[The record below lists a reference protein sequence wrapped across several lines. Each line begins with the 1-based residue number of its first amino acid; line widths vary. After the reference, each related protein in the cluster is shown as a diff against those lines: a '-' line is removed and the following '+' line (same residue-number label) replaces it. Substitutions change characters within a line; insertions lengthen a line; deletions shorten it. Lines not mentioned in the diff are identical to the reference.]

1 MILAVRSDSVV
12 DVQGTLAG
20 QALHFEREADG
31 FHALGGVPFGSD
43 SAVARVV
50 RSYADG
56 VVDTATVGLPVRR
69 RRLPGERLRVAP
81 EFARPPDS
89 LKERIRLESELVD
102 GFRERAHETPRLWH
116 EPFERPRTSV
126 ITSGFGIPRIFN
138 GVVRSRHY
146 GVDFAGQ
153 WGAPVHAANRGVVA
167 LVADLYYSGTT
178 VLIDHGAGLVTGYF
192 HLSRVLVVPGDT
204 VERGQVIGQ
213 VGASGRVTR
222 AHLHW
227 WGTYGEIT
235 VNPLD
240 LLKLG
245 GNLEWQGRGNAKA
258 RRTDAQR

>member
-56 VVDTATVGLPVRR
+56 VVDTATVPLPVRR

-102 GFRERAHETPRLWH
+102 GVRERAHETPRLWH

-126 ITSGFGIPRIFN
+126 ITSGFELPRLRTTMRSLWRGLRGTVGCAGPRN
-138 GVVRSRHY
+138 KPRRRGPGGRSLLQRYDRAHRSRGRSCHRLLSPQSRFRRARRH
-146 GVDFAGQ
+146 GRARPGDRPRGSN
-153 WGAPVHAANRGVVA
+153 GTSHTAASA
-167 LVADLYYSGTT
+167 LVGNVRRDHSGS
-178 VLIDHGAGLVTGYF
+178 AGSPQASAE
-192 HLSRVLVVPGDT
+192 SRV
-204 VERGQVIGQ
+204 
-213 VGASGRVTR
+213 AS
-222 AHLHW
+222 
-227 WGTYGEIT
+227 
-235 VNPLD
+235 N
-240 LLKLG
+240 
-245 GNLEWQGRGNAKA
+245 
-258 RRTDAQR
+258 RTCKN

>member
-1 MILAVRSDSVV
+1 MILEVRSDSIV
-12 DVQGTLAG
+12 DVQGTLG
-20 QALHFEREADG
+20 GEALHFERVADR
-31 FHALGGVPFGSD
+31 FHALGGVPFGLD
-43 SAVARVV
+43 SVVAQVV
-50 RSYADG
+50 RSHADG
-56 VVDTATVGLPVRR
+56 ATDTATLALPVRH

-102 GFRERAHETPRLWH
+102 GVRERAHETARLWH
-116 EPFERPRTSV
+116 EPFEPPRESV
-126 ITSGFGIPRIFN
+126 ITSAFGIPRIFN
-138 GVVRSRHY
+138 GAVRSRHY

-153 WGAPVHAANRGVVA
+153 WGAPVHAANRGAVA

-204 VERGQVIGQ
+204 VERGQLLGR

-222 AHLHW
+222 PHLHW
-227 WGTYGEIT
+227 FAAYGGVT
-235 VNPLD
+235 VDPFD

-245 GNLEWQGRGNAKA
+245 AGIEWRVNRKGKG
-258 RRTDAQR
+258 

>member
-1 MILAVRSDSVV
+1 MILAVHSDSVV

-43 SAVARVV
+43 SAVAQIV

-56 VVDTATVGLPVRR
+56 MVDTATVPLPVRR

-116 EPFERPRTSV
+116 EPFLRPRPSR
-126 ITSGFGIPRIFN
+126 ITSGFGTPRIFN
-138 GVVRSRHY
+138 GEVRSRHY
-146 GVDFAGQ
+146 GVDFAGEL
-153 WGAPVHAANRGVVA
+153 GAPVEAANRGVVA

-192 HLSRVLVVPGDT
+192 HLSRVSVVPGDT
-204 VERGQVIGQ
+204 VERGQVIGL
-213 VGASGRVTR
+213 VGATGRVTR
-222 AHLHW
+222 SHLHW

>member
-12 DVQGTLAG
+12 DVQGTLAD

-43 SAVARVV
+43 SVVARVV
-50 RSYADG
+50 RSHMDG
-56 VVDTATVGLPVRR
+56 MVDTATVALPVRR

-102 GFRERAHETPRLWH
+102 GVRERAHETARLWL

-153 WGAPVHAANRGVVA
+153 WGAPVQAANRGVVA

-204 VERGQVIGQ
+204 VERGQLVGE

-222 AHLHW
+222 SHLHW
-227 WGTYGEIT
+227 FAAYGGVT

-240 LLKLG
+240 LLRLDAG
-245 GNLEWQGRGNAKA
+245 LEWREPGRAKA
-258 RRTDAQR
+258 RRTND